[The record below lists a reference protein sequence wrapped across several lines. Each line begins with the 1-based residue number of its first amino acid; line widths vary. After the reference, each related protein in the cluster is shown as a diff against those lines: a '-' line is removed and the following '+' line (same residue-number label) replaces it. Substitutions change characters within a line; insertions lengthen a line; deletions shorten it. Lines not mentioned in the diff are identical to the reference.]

1 MGFVATSNDLVA
13 QIVERKVL
21 STLTGSSLLEAFVS
35 EVLGSG
41 RYRRH
46 VQQVRARLTRMRT
59 DSLRALQSAGIDFTS
74 AAGEGIFLWGRLPE
88 PANLDVLVS
97 KAREKSILL
106 AKGSL
111 FSPTGEP
118 SQWMRFNAAYG
129 TAPEL
134 VHYLSQSL
142 KTAA

>member
-1 MGFVATSNDLVA
+1 
-13 QIVERKVL
+13 
-21 STLTGSSLLEAFVS
+21 
-35 EVLGSG
+35 
-41 RYRRH
+41 
-46 VQQVRARLTRMRT
+46 
-59 DSLRALQSAGIDFTS
+59 
-74 AAGEGIFLWGRLPE
+74 
-88 PANLDVLVS
+88 VS
-97 KAREKSILL
+97 KARAKSILL

-142 KTAA
+142 KAAA